1 MWKLRPDF
9 MLKVKSI
16 EKQFG
21 GSDGK
26 ASFYNV
32 RDLGS
37 ISGLGRLPG
46 EGSGNPLQYS
56 CLENPM
62 DGGAWCRLLSMG
74 SQRFGHD
81 WAASLSLLSTR
92 ENNFCEYIVEFIAS
106 IIYIC
111 IIAHISFTCF
121 YVQNN
126 SITQQDCFSV
136 SSKETVTNPLIF
148 KINPS
153 LL

>member
-37 ISGLGRLPG
+37 ISGLGRSPG
-46 EGSGNPLQYS
+46 EGRGYPLQYPGQFHGLYS
-56 CLENPM
+56 PWGCKES
-62 DGGAWCRLLSMG
+62 DTERL
-74 SQRFGHD
+74 
-81 WAASLSLLSTR
+81 SLSFSL
-92 ENNFCEYIVEFIAS
+92 IVNKESEKLYLVA
-106 IIYIC
+106 
-111 IIAHISFTCF
+111 
-121 YVQNN
+121 
-126 SITQQDCFSV
+126 V
-136 SSKETVTNPLIF
+136 SK
-148 KINPS
+148 
-153 LL
+153 